1 MIMAVLRFAVCT
13 LSLISDTAT
22 TEEGILEKFMRNEY
36 IEIPSG
42 AKSIIVD
49 VGAFNKTEFW
59 ERLLLGDVLVLGF
72 EPMPSKF
79 AQHPRHPNLILLP
92 AAVGT
97 VPGVRSIYIPEY
109 EECATMLPGIP
120 DAAVFSDQ
128 HQDFIRECSGGARV
142 ELQVPVVRLEDA
154 LQKLPEGIPID
165 LLKVDAQ
172 GMDLDVVLSAGR
184 FLNSSVIKRLK
195 LEVWNVAPKDRE
207 LLPYPEAPV
216 KPEITAVLQSYGFS
230 IERCWMQGMLQAADG
245 RAAPEEDCFFVND
258 RLAESIGVQ
267 SWGNCFEDRDAVF
280 EVHHLMSS
288 IQYGEHPRENF
299 RTLAEYD
306 QLYTLD
312 VVAKHC
318 CGNPEIAAMQQLCW
332 GAGVLGAIHW
342 HKCMLLSSSEASLLE
357 VTRNM
362 PYSKPFSWTD
372 RNGNTYHYFENP
384 MWMASVFIL
393 MQELCERLAFF
404 GLHPNL
410 QFFLKD
416 FLQYDDAQADSY
428 ISIFNVLL
436 YVSPLLGGILAD
448 TLTGVYYA
456 ILGFSVLYM
465 LGLVLLTLASIPSIS
480 EPWMI
485 HLSLMVLIAVGA
497 GGIKSCVN
505 VMGAQQMHP
514 SEHKKLITR
523 FFTYFYATI
532 CLGAIVGGTVTPIL
546 LQQVGWTASFAFPL
560 AFFVVATGVFVIG
573 DLMNRYVK
581 VKPQGSAVLQV
592 IKVAI
597 FSLARC
603 SLEKNKESNG
613 GRFKDAYIEDTRIF
627 FYLLPLFAL
636 IVPFNMAHNNMS
648 TTFLTQASKMDRRT
662 FGWTIPPAMIHN

>member
-1 MIMAVLRFAVCT
+1 
-13 LSLISDTAT
+13 
-22 TEEGILEKFMRNEY
+22 

-42 AKSIIVD
+42 VKSIIVD

-109 EECATMLPGIP
+109 EECATMLLGIP

-128 HQDFIRECSGGARV
+128 HQEFIRECSGGARV

-154 LQKLPEGIPID
+154 LQKLLPEGIPID

-195 LEVWNVAPKDRE
+195 LEVWNVPPKDRE

-216 KPEITAVLQSYGFS
+216 KAEITAVLQSYGFS

-267 SWGNCFEDRDAVF
+267 SWGNCFEDRDAAF
-280 EVHHLMSS
+280 ELHHLMSS

-299 RTLAEYD
+299 RTLGEYD

-332 GAGVLGAIHW
+332 GAGVLG
-342 HKCMLLSSSEASLLE
+342 
-357 VTRNM
+357 
-362 PYSKPFSWTD
+362 
-372 RNGNTYHYFENP
+372 
-384 MWMASVFIL
+384 
-393 MQELCERLAFF
+393 
-404 GLHPNL
+404 
-410 QFFLKD
+410 
-416 FLQYDDAQADSY
+416 
-428 ISIFNVLL
+428 
-436 YVSPLLGGILAD
+436 
-448 TLTGVYYA
+448 
-456 ILGFSVLYM
+456 
-465 LGLVLLTLASIPSIS
+465 
-480 EPWMI
+480 
-485 HLSLMVLIAVGA
+485 
-497 GGIKSCVN
+497 
-505 VMGAQQMHP
+505 
-514 SEHKKLITR
+514 
-523 FFTYFYATI
+523 
-532 CLGAIVGGTVTPIL
+532 
-546 LQQVGWTASFAFPL
+546 
-560 AFFVVATGVFVIG
+560 
-573 DLMNRYVK
+573 
-581 VKPQGSAVLQV
+581 
-592 IKVAI
+592 
-597 FSLARC
+597 
-603 SLEKNKESNG
+603 
-613 GRFKDAYIEDTRIF
+613 
-627 FYLLPLFAL
+627 
-636 IVPFNMAHNNMS
+636 
-648 TTFLTQASKMDRRT
+648 
-662 FGWTIPPAMIHN
+662 